1 MNIAFTGSQL
11 LIASLLILAFIV
23 GLIFVLKRYLHKQAD
38 SNLKEKYQGHKWV
51 SPLKART
58 KYPDVDTFRFTG
70 PLFRL
75 GLATSLGLAL
85 LAFSW
90 TEYEEQ
96 VFIPDDALEIEDDIE
111 VEIPRT
117 AEPPPPPPP
126 PPPPV
131 IEEVPEEEIIE
142 EEEIEFTDQSI
153 DEETEVEAPPPP
165 EPVEEAPPPPPPPPP
180 PPEPEVEEIFKIVEQ
195 MPRFPGCEDIPG
207 DNAAKKA
214 CADKKMLEYIYK
226 NIRYPAMARENGV
239 QGQVVVSFVV
249 NKDGS
254 VTDAKILRD
263 KGAGLGEEA
272 LRIVR
277 SFNSLPQKWTPGKQR
292 GKPVK
297 VQYNL
302 PVRFR
307 LE

>member
-1 MNIAFTGSQL
+1 MNIALTGGQL
-11 LIASLLILAFIV
+11 LIAVILILAFII
-23 GLIFVLKRYLHKQAD
+23 GLILLLKSRLKKRAGLQLAERYK
-38 SNLKEKYQGHKWV
+38 GHKWA
-51 SPLKART
+51 SPLQART
-58 KYPDVDTFRFTG
+58 KYPDVDTFRYTG

-75 GLATSLGLAL
+75 GLAASIGLAL

-90 TEYEEQ
+90 TKYEDE
-96 VFIPDDALEIEDDIE
+96 VFIPEDALELEEDIE
-111 VEIPRT
+111 VEPPRT

-142 EEEIEFTDQSI
+142 EEEIEFTDQTI
-153 DEETEVEAPPPP
+153 EEETEVEAPPPEP
-165 EPVEEAPPPPPPPPP
+165 EPEAPPPPPPPPP

-195 MPRFPGCEDIPG
+195 MPRFPGCEDIAG

-226 NIRYPAMARENGV
+226 NIKYPAMARENGV

-292 GKPVK
+292 GKNVK

-307 LE
+307 LQ